1 MTAIPEEADIVVV
14 GGGPAGASAALALAR
29 LQHRVVVL
37 DRATFPR
44 PHIGESLP
52 PKLAPL
58 LSILGVREEID
69 AAGYTRMGATT
80 VFAGDEV
87 LTHPFDP
94 TQGILGYQVD
104 RGDFDHRLLK
114 QAAAVGANV
123 FEGVAFEAIS
133 EDGRVVTYRRG
144 SERGTLT
151 CDFVIDASGTA
162 AVVAKALGLRQRDT
176 VRTVALTGYWRDTKD
191 PDGFAAEDTLF
202 EMMPEGWLW
211 SVKLSDGH
219 RNITLGVDASTV
231 KSEDALPVDL
241 YLDRVRGSRLV
252 GALVEGASFDAVLS
266 AHDATWSRS
275 TRYVGER
282 FLLAGDAAAFIDPLT
297 AHGVFKALQSGIT
310 ASAVVNTILRRPE
323 STQLAIDY
331 YDGMQSRAVLNYT
344 SVALT
349 FYRTSLYVEE
359 PFWAART
366 RTEMALSAEI
376 DDLQTAT
383 GLSRRERFRDDVEH
397 KGGQRLSL
405 ERNDT
410 LSIRTL
416 PSAEGVFVVERPA
429 LVGPTGT
436 RVDIPAAI
444 DPQRLFDQLDGRTM
458 SEVFDGYAAAALQS
472 PSRNLG
478 RGLMLALSALV
489 ERGLVMVSID
499 GKPKY

>member
-1 MTAIPEEADIVVV
+1 MTELPEEADVVVV
-14 GGGPAGASAALALAR
+14 GGGPAGSSVALALAR
-29 LQHRVVVL
+29 LQHRVVVM

-52 PKLAPL
+52 PKIAPL

-69 AAGYTRMGATT
+69 DAGYTRMGATT
-80 VFAGDEV
+80 VFAGDTV

-94 TQGILGYQVD
+94 TQGVLGYQVD
-104 RGDFDHRLLK
+104 RADFDHRLLRR
-114 QAAAVGANV
+114 AAATGAAV
-123 FEGVAFEAIS
+123 FEGTAFDGLS
-133 EDGRVVTYRRG
+133 DDGRVMHYRRG
-144 SERGTLT
+144 DRRGTIAT
-151 CDFVIDASGTA
+151 RFVVDASGSA
-162 AVVAKALGLRQRDT
+162 AVVSKALGLRRRDT
-176 VRTVALTGYWRDTKD
+176 VRTVALTGYWQGTKAPTD
-191 PDGFAAEDTLF
+191 FDVEDTLF

-211 SVKLSDGH
+211 SVQLSNGR

-252 GALVEGASFDAVLS
+252 GSLVEGASFDGALT

-275 TRYVGER
+275 ERYVGER

-323 STQLAIDY
+323 STQIALDY
-331 YDGMQSRAVLNYT
+331 YDASQARAVLNFT

-349 FYRTSLYVEE
+349 FYRTSPYVAE

-376 DDLQTAT
+376 DDLQTAA
-383 GLSRRERFRDDVEH
+383 GLERRERFRDDVEH

-405 ERNDT
+405 AKRDT
-410 LSIRTL
+410 LRLATL

-429 LVGPTGT
+429 LVGPTGA
-436 RVDIPAAI
+436 RVEVPAAL
-444 DPQRLFDQLDGRTM
+444 DPKILFEQIEGQTM
-458 SEVFDGYAAAALQS
+458 SEVFDGYAAATMQPA
-472 PSRNLG
+472 SRNLG
-478 RGLMLALSALV
+478 RALMLALSALV
-489 ERGLVMVSID
+489 ERGLVEVAID
-499 GKPKY
+499 GKPAY